1 MSLAAAGWQKAEQA
15 GSGCTS
21 VQRGC
26 IIYLYYLSFQKELPH
41 LAVNLSFAQVS
52 SSKMELVLQYLS
64 ARAFTMAHRMHKDTC
79 CSKDA
84 AFGEATTE
92 KA

>member
-1 MSLAAAGWQKAEQA
+1 MNRWDELLL
-15 GSGCTS
+15 GCPARMYN
-21 VQRGC
+21 VQ
-26 IIYLYYLSFQKELPH
+26 YYLSIQKELPR

-52 SSKMELVLQYLS
+52 SYKMELVLQYLS
-64 ARAFTMAHRMHKDTC
+64 ARAFIMVHRTHKDTC

-84 AFGEATTE
+84 AFGEVTTE